1 MKWIPGSL
9 YRRDLEFMR
18 RYRQSVRETPQAPP
32 DHVVRQRLRW
42 HLEETFELLRACLKN
57 NGDQVFR
64 SLSTKIDGIAS
75 YHPPLDLFREKLFEL
90 IADAGIEV
98 DLVEYAD
105 ANADIRYISYGNDL
119 AAGIYSPE
127 IDEEVAR
134 SNDTKE
140 PPAEDE
146 GKVRKGV
153 DYSPPDIAR
162 ILRKQGWTG

>member
-18 RYRQSVRETPQAPP
+18 RYRQSVRETPEVPP
-32 DHVVRQRLRW
+32 DYVVRQRLRW
-42 HLEETFELLRACLKN
+42 HIEETFELLYACLPH
-57 NGDQVFR
+57 GFFLDQAR
-64 SLSTKIDGIAS
+64 
-75 YHPPLDLFREKLFEL
+75 EL
-90 IADAGIEV
+90 IEYAINNLPLCV
-98 DLVEYAD
+98 DLAEYAD
-105 ANADIRYISYGNDL
+105 ANADIRYISYGNDI

-140 PPAEDE
+140 PPAEHE

-162 ILRKQGWTG
+162 ILRKQGWQG

>member
-18 RYRQSVRETPQAPP
+18 RYRQSVRETPEVPP

-42 HLEETFELLRACLKN
+42 QIEEMFELLEACFWKPVSSKN
-57 NGDQVFR
+57 VSIYQAELNA
-64 SLSTKIDGIAS
+64 LSYRLMRLIRDA
-75 YHPPLDLFREKLFEL
+75 PL
-90 IADAGIEV
+90 AV
-98 DLVEYAD
+98 DLVAYAD
-105 ANADIRYISYGNDL
+105 ANADIRYISYGNDI

-146 GKVRKGV
+146 GKVRKGA